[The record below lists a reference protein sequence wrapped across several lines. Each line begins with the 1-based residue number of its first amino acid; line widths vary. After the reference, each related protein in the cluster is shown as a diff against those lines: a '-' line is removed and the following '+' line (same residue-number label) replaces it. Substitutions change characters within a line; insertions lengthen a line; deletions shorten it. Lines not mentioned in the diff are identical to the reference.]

1 MWAGIGLAAEPVT
14 KAVAAVAKGV
24 MIGGGADC
32 GWTWAKRPELL
43 RDGAN
48 SANCLVNSPGGQPGT
63 SISSATPVKSRS
75 WNGK

>member
-1 MWAGIGLAAEPVT
+1 MWAGTVLTVVPVK
-14 KAVAAVAKGV
+14 KAVAAVSKDV
-24 MIGGGADC
+24 MVGGGADF
-32 GWTWAKRPELL
+32 GSTWAKWPEVVS
-43 RDGAN
+43 DGAN

>member
-1 MWAGIGLAAEPVT
+1 
-14 KAVAAVAKGV
+14 

-32 GWTWAKRPELL
+32 GWTWAKWPELV

>member
-1 MWAGIGLAAEPVT
+1 MWAGSGLTAEPVT
-14 KAVAAVAKGV
+14 NAVAAVAKGV
-24 MIGGGADC
+24 MIGGGADS
-32 GWTWAKRPELL
+32 GLTWAKMPELL

-48 SANCLVNSPGGQPGT
+48 SANCLVNNPGGQPGT